1 MLGLIT
7 IFFLP
12 MFRKNYV
19 SIYFLHK
26 EIQIVQLSSDKK
38 KVKIFATVPLPEGLI
53 GGQEVLDKLA
63 LTNIIKNAWK
73 KLEIKERSVFLVIPE
88 FSTFVKT
95 FELAGVEFSDL
106 AEAVSWQVHEYI
118 PKDLDDIIFDWQIV
132 GKNKKTYKILVVA
145 LDKSTLSG
153 FVDSVE
159 KAGLFPQVV
168 EIPSLCLRRILLD
181 GQEINLIIYKT
192 LNDIIITAFDGPRLL
207 ASSVIRDG
215 DHQEFEVVLKS
226 VFTRFK
232 GERDFKIKMGG
243 VNLDKNVTEQVLK
256 GLEVRL
262 ESLDLAIE
270 GINKDNIQNYL
281 IPILSCLQ
289 EPSEP
294 SDPFSLNLLPAA
306 LVERYKRSKL
316 NLQIWGLILTVTLFV
331 STSFL
336 LTLGVYLVMDQ
347 QITSFRQQNSD
358 AFQKIK
364 ERQEISKSV
373 EKINSISDRVDRI
386 SKVSLP
392 PQIILNEIA
401 QAKAEGINIG
411 KYSLDFDKGI
421 ISISGSAID
430 RNTLLDFKRN
440 LESNP
445 NISQIEIPIS
455 SFEKDIDL
463 DFMAS
468 FVYLPLV
475 SNKGKIIQN
484 QNPK

>member
-1 MLGLIT
+1 
-7 IFFLP
+7 

-316 NLQIWGLILTVTLFV
+316 NLQI
-331 STSFL
+331 
-336 LTLGVYLVMDQ
+336 
-347 QITSFRQQNSD
+347 
-358 AFQKIK
+358 
-364 ERQEISKSV
+364 
-373 EKINSISDRVDRI
+373 
-386 SKVSLP
+386 
-392 PQIILNEIA
+392 
-401 QAKAEGINIG
+401 
-411 KYSLDFDKGI
+411 
-421 ISISGSAID
+421 
-430 RNTLLDFKRN
+430 
-440 LESNP
+440 
-445 NISQIEIPIS
+445 
-455 SFEKDIDL
+455 
-463 DFMAS
+463 
-468 FVYLPLV
+468 
-475 SNKGKIIQN
+475 
-484 QNPK
+484 